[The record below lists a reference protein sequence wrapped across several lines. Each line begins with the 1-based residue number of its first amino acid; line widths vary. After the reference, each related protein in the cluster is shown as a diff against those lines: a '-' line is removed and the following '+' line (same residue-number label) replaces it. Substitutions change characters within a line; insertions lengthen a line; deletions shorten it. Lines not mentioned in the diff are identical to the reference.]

1 MPFFTLVSFRC
12 DHIFPPVA
20 AAYLFLVRPENN
32 RMNWEMLA
40 AIGQLATVLIGIPS
54 FVYLAIQIREQT
66 RERRHAAIN
75 TLAGQWSE
83 LVKSLNDSAEFSAIY
98 LRGLQSFDELDAVSK
113 VRFSAFF
120 GRFFKNFE
128 GMYFYR
134 LDGVLGASSWGEIER
149 TMNDLLAYPGT
160 RQWWETRKHWH
171 ADEFARAVDEIMAR
185 GSEAKAYATYNLRDV
200 PKA

>member
-1 MPFFTLVSFRC
+1 
-12 DHIFPPVA
+12 
-20 AAYLFLVRPENN
+20 
-32 RMNWEMLA
+32 MNWEMLA
-40 AIGQLATVLIGIPS
+40 AIGQVTAVLVGIPS

-75 TLAGQWSE
+75 TLAGQWSD

-98 LRGLQSFDELDAVSK
+98 LRGLQSFDQLDAVSK

-134 LDGVLGASSWGEIER
+134 RDGVLGASSWGEIER

-171 ADEFARAVDEIMAR
+171 TDDFAHVVDKIIAQ
-185 GSEAKAYATYNLRDV
+185 GSEAKAYATYNLRDI

>member
-1 MPFFTLVSFRC
+1 
-12 DHIFPPVA
+12 
-20 AAYLFLVRPENN
+20 
-32 RMNWEMLA
+32 MNWEMLA
-40 AIGQLATVLIGIPS
+40 AIGQLAAVLLGFPS
-54 FVYLAIQIREQT
+54 LVYLAIQIREQT

-75 TLAGQWSE
+75 TLAGQWSD

-113 VRFSAFF
+113 VRLSGFF

-134 LDGVLGASSWGEIER
+134 RGGVLGASSWAEIER

-171 ADEFARAVDEIMAR
+171 ADEFIRVVDEIIAK
-185 GSEAKAYATYNLRDV
+185 GDEPKAYATYNLRDI